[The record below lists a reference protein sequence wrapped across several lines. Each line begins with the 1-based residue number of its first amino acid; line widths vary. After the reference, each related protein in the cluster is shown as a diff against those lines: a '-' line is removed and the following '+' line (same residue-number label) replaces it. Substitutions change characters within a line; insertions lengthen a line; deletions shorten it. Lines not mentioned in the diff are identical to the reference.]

1 MNNNKSKRFIVTT
14 GEELHKR
21 IMEAA
26 KDLGISGADFIRVSV
41 NEKLKRVGGQN

>member
-14 GEELHKR
+14 GDELHKR

-26 KDLGISGADFIRVSV
+26 KDLGMSGADFIRMSV
-41 NEKLKRVGGQN
+41 NEKLMKEGFK

>member
-14 GEELHKR
+14 GDELHKR

-26 KDLGISGADFIRVSV
+26 KDLGMSVAEFIRKSV
-41 NEKLKRVGGQN
+41 KEKLRKEDFK